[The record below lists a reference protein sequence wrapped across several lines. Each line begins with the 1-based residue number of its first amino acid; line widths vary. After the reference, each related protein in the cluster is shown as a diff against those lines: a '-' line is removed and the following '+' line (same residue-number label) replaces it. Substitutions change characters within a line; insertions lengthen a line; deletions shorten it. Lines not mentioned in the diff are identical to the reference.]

1 MANNKVFLFGM
12 TSILSYMLANNKKV
26 RQNNQLRLPSFPG
39 VLEIKSAIK
48 GRIRFYIPLLKGN
61 ADLAERISS
70 QLQNIALIK
79 EVTISPATASL
90 LIKYEWDKIEPHVLE
105 GAVIKLFGLDEHI
118 DQKQISF
125 VEREIH
131 TMTAAVNQ
139 AVLEKTSGFMDAKYM
154 VAAGFIVMGIL
165 KIVQGSAASLNPF
178 NLLWWA
184 SNIVFKGGRHEY

>member
-1 MANNKVFLFGM
+1 MANDKVFLFGM
-12 TSILSYMLANNKKV
+12 TSILSYMLANNKKG

-39 VLEIKSAIK
+39 VLEVKSAIK
-48 GRIRFYIPLLKGN
+48 GRIRFYIPLLRNN

-70 QLQNIALIK
+70 QLQNISLIK
-79 EVTISPATASL
+79 EVTISPVTASL
-90 LIKYEWDKIEPHVLE
+90 LIEYEWDKIEPHVLE

-178 NLLWWA
+178 NLLWWG
-184 SNIVFKGGRHEY
+184 SNIVFKGGRP